1 MHPASCF
8 FKSSKV
14 TTHIYSSASDAVAR
28 VHDDIIAHGDLE
40 VLVSISTATAF
51 YPGGEIYAAYLD
63 IIFTLTGFNNAVENA

>member
-1 MHPASCF
+1 M
-8 FKSSKV
+8 
-14 TTHIYSSASDAVAR
+14 AR
-28 VHDDIIAHGDLE
+28 VHDDIIARGDLE